1 MHIGVCKI
9 KLYIPESQSLKEK
22 RRVLK
27 SLIARLKNKFN
38 ISVAEVDA
46 LDIHQ
51 SAVIGVVSVSNDA
64 KFVNQ
69 ILSQCV
75 KFIDSNSSVVLI
87 DYETDFFY

>member
-9 KLYIPESQSLKEK
+9 KLYLPESQSLKEK
-22 RRVLK
+22 RRILK

-38 ISVAEVDA
+38 ISIAEVDT
-46 LDIHQ
+46 LDMHQ
-51 SAVIGVVSVSNDA
+51 SAVIGVVSVANET

-75 KFIDSNSSVVLI
+75 RFIEANSSVVLL